1 MSYFMTQK
9 AENKKQNF
17 HSTQRLIETSRV
29 TLAIIYGWAVIE
41 AR

>member
-9 AENKKQNF
+9 AENKKNF